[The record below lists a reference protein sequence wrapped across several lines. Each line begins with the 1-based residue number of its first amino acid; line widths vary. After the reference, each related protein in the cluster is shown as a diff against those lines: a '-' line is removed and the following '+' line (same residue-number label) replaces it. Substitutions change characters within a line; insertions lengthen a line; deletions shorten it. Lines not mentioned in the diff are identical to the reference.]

1 MVGLNFAKPVDNP
14 AEWKNVFV
22 YLENGNGKLKRVAL
36 EMIGAGKALAEKV
49 GEKLIGILIGD
60 EIGDMAKEAARYG
73 CDIVL
78 GAQSPD
84 LRQFRT
90 IPYANIVSE
99 FVESE
104 KPNVFLI
111 PATRNGRDL
120 ASRIA
125 VKCQAGVTADC
136 TELDIEKDTRILSA
150 HRPTYGESM
159 LAEILCRKHRP
170 QMATARPGIFKVPE
184 KLQDPSAS
192 TIKIK
197 DVKVDRKYLSKE
209 VLEFRPKNKVDLTA
223 APVVVSGGLGLGSPE
238 GFKLLSELASIL
250 GGEVGA
256 SRPTADLGWISR
268 DHQVGQTGTT
278 VRPRLYIAVGISGKI
293 QHIMGMKNSET
304 IISINTD
311 PQAEI
316 VKYSDYFINEDYQ
329 KAVPA
334 MIEAIK
340 NFKAGGSSNESEEKN
355 GEKNLA
361 AENSNPG

>member
-1 MVGLNFAKPVDNP
+1 MTGLRYAKPVDNP
-14 AEWKNVFV
+14 NEWRNVFV

-49 GEKLIGILIGD
+49 GEKLVGILIGD
-60 EIGDMAKEAARYG
+60 KIEEMAREAAAYG
-73 CDIVL
+73 CDVIL

-90 IPYANIVSE
+90 IPYANIVGE
-99 FVESE
+99 FVEAE

-170 QMATARPGIFKVPE
+170 QMATARAGIFKVPE
-184 KLQDPSAS
+184 KTQDPSAC
-192 TIKIK
+192 TITIK
-197 DVKVDRKYLSKE
+197 DVSVDKKYLAKE
-209 VLEFRPKNKVDLTA
+209 ILEFRPKNKVDLTA
-223 APVVVSGGLGLGSPE
+223 ASVVVSGGLGLGSPE
-238 GFKLLSELASIL
+238 GFKLIEELASVL

-278 VRPRLYIAVGISGKI
+278 VRPRLYVAVGISGKI

-304 IISINTD
+304 VISINTD

-316 VKYSDYFINEDYQ
+316 VKYSDYFINEDYK
-329 KAVPA
+329 KALPA
-334 MIEAIK
+334 LIEAVKSYK
-340 NFKAGGSSNESEEKN
+340 NADNEVAPAVQNQGG
-355 GEKNLA
+355 LA
-361 AENSNPG
+361 EGSQ